1 MPQLENKDNVRA
13 LLKSP
18 VTSIRHRHETSLRI
32 DYLVVLYQSS
42 RGGRHWSWHD
52 RFHMHSRPRPT
63 FPVRVAEKHIM
74 HVLFSRNFIHKSN
87 RMFLNK

>member
-1 MPQLENKDNVRA
+1 MLQLENKDNVRA

-52 RFHMHSRPRPT
+52 RFHMHSGQGMADLPSPSRREAHHACLI
-63 FPVRVAEKHIM
+63 FPQFYPQKQ
-74 HVLFSRNFIHKSN
+74 
-87 RMFLNK
+87 